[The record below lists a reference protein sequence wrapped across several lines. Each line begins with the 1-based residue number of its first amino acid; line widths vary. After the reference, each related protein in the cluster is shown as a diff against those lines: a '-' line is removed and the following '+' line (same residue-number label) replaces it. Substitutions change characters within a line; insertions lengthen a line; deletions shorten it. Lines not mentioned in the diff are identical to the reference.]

1 MQLNDFFKNIRKE
14 RFREGSKREG
24 EGRDRGKEEGRS
36 REREGKENRK
46 EY

>member
-1 MQLNDFFKNIRKE
+1 MIKKKDKK
-14 RFREGSKREG
+14 REIQRGKKREG
-24 EGRDRGKEEGRS
+24 EERDRGKEEGRS